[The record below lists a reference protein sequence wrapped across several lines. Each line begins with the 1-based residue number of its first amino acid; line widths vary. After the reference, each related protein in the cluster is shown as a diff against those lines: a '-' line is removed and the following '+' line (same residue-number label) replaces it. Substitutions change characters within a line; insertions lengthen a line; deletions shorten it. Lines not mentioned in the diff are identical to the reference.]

1 MGLYPRHTYTYRF
14 NFLPIGLKRG
24 KSIIHRQTD
33 EINIKDIWSRWVL
46 IGFVVSKSIT
56 QILGGDTKYVLDWD

>member
-33 EINIKDIWSRWVL
+33 EINIKDI
-46 IGFVVSKSIT
+46 
-56 QILGGDTKYVLDWD
+56 